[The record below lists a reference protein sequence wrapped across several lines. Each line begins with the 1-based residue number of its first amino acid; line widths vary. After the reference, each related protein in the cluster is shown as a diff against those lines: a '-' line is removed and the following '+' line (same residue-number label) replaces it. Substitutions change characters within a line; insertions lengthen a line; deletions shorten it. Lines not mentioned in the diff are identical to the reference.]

1 MEEPDHEQ
9 PDRVQRLEAAL
20 THLERQ
26 YDELNAIVIRQ
37 DRQLTRLIATLERV
51 DDAFQSM
58 EMEKIRSNNPKP
70 PHYGDSALG

>member
-1 MEEPDHEQ
+1 MDESENPG
-9 PDRVQRLEAAL
+9 PDRLQQLEAAV

-37 DRQLTRLIATLERV
+37 DKQLTRLISMFERV

-58 EMEKIRSNNPKP
+58 EMEKIRSNNAKP
-70 PHYGDSALG
+70 PHYGDAALG